1 MSLTLVPAPAHC
13 LHESKRER
21 VDVGM
26 VINTCKPSIPEVR
39 QEDCELKGR

>member
-1 MSLTLVPAPAHC
+1 MPAPAQC

-21 VDVGM
+21 VDVGT
-26 VINTCKPSIPEVR
+26 VINTCKSSIPEPR